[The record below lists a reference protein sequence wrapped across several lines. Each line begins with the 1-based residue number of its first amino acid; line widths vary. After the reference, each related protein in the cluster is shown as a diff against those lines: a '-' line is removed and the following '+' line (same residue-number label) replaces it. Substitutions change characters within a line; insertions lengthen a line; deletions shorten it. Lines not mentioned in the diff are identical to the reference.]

1 MLKFG
6 SKSDV
11 TVVHRATIRL
21 LDDSEII
28 HCDFEPQHKGMYI
41 LEYVCKQLNILETDY
56 FGLRYVDH
64 CRQRHW
70 LDLGKTAIK
79 QVKDMDQILFSF
91 RVKFY
96 PPDPLRLKEEI
107 TKYQVYQ
114 QLKRDLL
121 HGRLYCSPGEA
132 ALLAACIVQSEL
144 GDYDPEMHE
153 GNYISEHKLLLKQTE
168 TIEEKAMEL
177 HQTELKG
184 FTPEEAETRFLGL
197 ASKLD
202 TYAVDPHPVKDHRGT
217 QLYLGINHCGILTF
231 QGSRKTHHFRWSE
244 VQKIN
249 FEGKMFIV
257 HLTINEDVRT
267 KKKHTVG
274 FKCPTGSNCRHV
286 WRCAIEQMLFFTLPK
301 ASDAPVVSGGSI
313 FSWGTKF
320 KYTGRTERE
329 VLEETGPLRK
339 EEPPIQRCQTTC
351 LRRKASSVPAT
362 PSTPSQDLVEIR
374 YSSLPRSCHSAG
386 LDGTGMSEGGTG
398 VPLSSPYCPD
408 NTLPL
413 LETVSED
420 QEIHARRNNALDE
433 KDKHVSATTHN
444 NNNTTTTT
452 TFITTTITSTTSTST
467 TTTSNTTTTTTS
479 TTTTTTTTNNHAKV
493 KLKFPKSTLNRPQA
507 LYSQRIVIGSEE
519 LVGRDIDN
527 VVRQRINALEK
538 SPKVVRST
546 ALIIKTSKVP
556 ACKPSLSTSVSYSSS
571 SSSSLSSPIA
581 TIITNTNG
589 TTTSTTMP
597 STSLTTTPMSLTS
610 KKRVFLANGNV
621 STTNSKS
628 NVDVLDNTLEPTRDD
643 SWQVRK
649 VHQQQ
654 QHNQQQQH
662 HHNNY
667 NYYYYNNN
675 ETTLEEDST
684 TTMGT
689 LSKNSKASS
698 QVTTTTT
705 TTTTSTTNGS
715 VYYDHHRLT
724 SQHDDRN
731 GIDSVLNSVGQ
742 HEGEMNDYYFRD
754 SFDHS
759 SSESQLLDASGKPH
773 SRSVTPVPKMQ
784 KLQNS
789 KLCLQQKHQHQHQ
802 HQHQQQQQLQQQQQ
816 QQQSHLARRF
826 QGKLRHRSMRIL
838 RRFVPAFM
846 LVLTAFFVSL
856 IMIFETDATIFNS
869 LRKTPEMVAFRNQYY
884 VPLKEFLRTKFG
896 LF

>member
-420 QEIHARRNNALDE
+420 QEIHARRNN
-433 KDKHVSATTHN
+433 
-444 NNNTTTTT
+444 
-452 TFITTTITSTTSTST
+452 
-467 TTTSNTTTTTTS
+467 
-479 TTTTTTTTNNHAKV
+479 
-493 KLKFPKSTLNRPQA
+493 
-507 LYSQRIVIGSEE
+507 
-519 LVGRDIDN
+519 
-527 VVRQRINALEK
+527 
-538 SPKVVRST
+538 
-546 ALIIKTSKVP
+546 
-556 ACKPSLSTSVSYSSS
+556 
-571 SSSSLSSPIA
+571 
-581 TIITNTNG
+581 
-589 TTTSTTMP
+589 
-597 STSLTTTPMSLTS
+597 
-610 KKRVFLANGNV
+610 
-621 STTNSKS
+621 
-628 NVDVLDNTLEPTRDD
+628 
-643 SWQVRK
+643 
-649 VHQQQ
+649 
-654 QHNQQQQH
+654 
-662 HHNNY
+662 
-667 NYYYYNNN
+667 
-675 ETTLEEDST
+675 
-684 TTMGT
+684 
-689 LSKNSKASS
+689 
-698 QVTTTTT
+698 
-705 TTTTSTTNGS
+705 
-715 VYYDHHRLT
+715 
-724 SQHDDRN
+724 
-731 GIDSVLNSVGQ
+731 VGQ

>member
-21 LDDSEII
+21 LDDAEII
-28 HCDFEPQHKGMYI
+28 HCDFQPQHKGRFI

-70 LDLGKTAIK
+70 LDLAKTAIK
-79 QVKDMDQILFSF
+79 QVKDMDPILFSF

-107 TKYQVYQ
+107 TRYQIYQ

-144 GDYDPEMHE
+144 GDYDPEIHE

-168 TIEEKAMEL
+168 AIEEKAMEL
-177 HQTELKG
+177 HQTQLKG
-184 FTPEEAETRFLGL
+184 FTSEQAETHFLRL
-197 ASKLD
+197 ASQLD
-202 TYAVDPHPVKDHRGT
+202 TYAVDPHPVKDQKGA

-231 QGSRKTHHFRWSE
+231 QGSRKTHHFRWPD

-249 FEGKMFIV
+249 YEGKMFIV
-257 HLTINEDVRT
+257 HLTISE
-267 KKKHTVG
+267 KKHTVG

-286 WRCAIEQMLFFTLPK
+286 WRCAIEQMLFFTLPR

-320 KYTGRTERE
+320 KYTGRTEKE

-386 LDGTGMSEGGTG
+386 LDGAGMSESSTG
-398 VPLSSPYCPD
+398 IPFSSPYCPD
-408 NTLPL
+408 NTLPP

-420 QEIHARRNNALDE
+420 QEIHARRNNAVDE
-433 KDKHVSATTHN
+433 NDTHASATH
-444 NNNTTTTT
+444 NTTTTT
-452 TFITTTITSTTSTST
+452 I
-467 TTTSNTTTTTTS
+467 
-479 TTTTTTTTNNHAKV
+479 TTTTTTTTSNTITNRAKV
-493 KLKFPKSTLNRPQA
+493 RLKYPKSTLNRPQP
-507 LYSQRIVIGSEE
+507 LYSQKIVISSEE
-519 LVGRDIDN
+519 LVGRNIDN
-527 VVRQRINALEK
+527 IVRQRINALEK

-546 ALIIKTSKVP
+546 ALIIKSSKVSANSLKAGKETANETYIFP
-556 ACKPSLSTSVSYSSS
+556 ATDPGTFVTTVIESPSDFSNGKMILHRSNEQVSILARREHEVSWH
-571 SSSSLSSPIA
+571 
-581 TIITNTNG
+581 
-589 TTTSTTMP
+589 STTAM
-597 STSLTTTPMSLTS
+597 TRT
-610 KKRVFLANGNV
+610 ANGCV
-621 STTNSKS
+621 SMLRN
-628 NVDVLDNTLEPTRDD
+628 DRGDI
-643 SWQVRK
+643 
-649 VHQQQ
+649 
-654 QHNQQQQH
+654 
-662 HHNNY
+662 
-667 NYYYYNNN
+667 
-675 ETTLEEDST
+675 
-684 TTMGT
+684 
-689 LSKNSKASS
+689 
-698 QVTTTTT
+698 
-705 TTTTSTTNGS
+705 
-715 VYYDHHRLT
+715 
-724 SQHDDRN
+724 RN
-731 GIDSVLNSVGQ
+731 GVRTTKSQEITGKLVGQ
-742 HEGEMNDYYFRD
+742 HEGDTNDYYFRD

-759 SSESQLLDASGKPH
+759 SSESQLLDTSGKPH

-789 KLCLQQKHQHQHQ
+789 KLCLQQ
-802 HQHQQQQQLQQQQQ
+802 QQQQQ
-816 QQQSHLARRF
+816 QRHQQQQPQQHQHQRQSPSQRYDSRLKYKSFRVARLF
-826 QGKLRHRSMRIL
+826 I
-838 RRFVPAFM
+838 PAFM
-846 LVLTAFFVSL
+846 LTITVLFIVIVL
-856 IMIFETDATIFNS
+856 VFETDTTLFNS
-869 LRKTPEMVAFRNQYY
+869 LRKTPEMVALKNQYY
-884 VPLKEFLRTKFG
+884 VPIKEFLRTKLG

>member
-21 LDDSEII
+21 LDDAEII
-28 HCDFEPQHKGMYI
+28 HCDFQPQHKGRYI

-70 LDLGKTAIK
+70 LDLAKTAIK
-79 QVKDMDQILFSF
+79 QVKDMDPILFSF

-107 TKYQVYQ
+107 TRYQIYQ

-144 GDYDPEMHE
+144 GDYDPEIHE

-168 TIEEKAMEL
+168 AIEEKAMEL
-177 HQTELKG
+177 HQTQLKG
-184 FTPEEAETRFLGL
+184 FTSEQAETHFLRL
-197 ASKLD
+197 ASQLD
-202 TYAVDPHPVKDHRGT
+202 TYAVDPHPVKDQKGA

-231 QGSRKTHHFRWSE
+231 QGSRKTHHFRWPD

-249 FEGKMFIV
+249 YEGKMFIV
-257 HLTINEDVRT
+257 HLTISEDVRT

-286 WRCAIEQMLFFTLPK
+286 WRCAIEQMLFFTLPR

-320 KYTGRTERE
+320 KYTGRTEKE

-386 LDGTGMSEGGTG
+386 LDGAGMSESSTG
-398 VPLSSPYCPD
+398 IPFSSPYCPD
-408 NTLPL
+408 NTLPP

-420 QEIHARRNNALDE
+420 QEIHARRNN
-433 KDKHVSATTHN
+433 
-444 NNNTTTTT
+444 
-452 TFITTTITSTTSTST
+452 
-467 TTTSNTTTTTTS
+467 
-479 TTTTTTTTNNHAKV
+479 
-493 KLKFPKSTLNRPQA
+493 
-507 LYSQRIVIGSEE
+507 
-519 LVGRDIDN
+519 
-527 VVRQRINALEK
+527 
-538 SPKVVRST
+538 
-546 ALIIKTSKVP
+546 
-556 ACKPSLSTSVSYSSS
+556 
-571 SSSSLSSPIA
+571 
-581 TIITNTNG
+581 
-589 TTTSTTMP
+589 
-597 STSLTTTPMSLTS
+597 
-610 KKRVFLANGNV
+610 
-621 STTNSKS
+621 
-628 NVDVLDNTLEPTRDD
+628 
-643 SWQVRK
+643 
-649 VHQQQ
+649 
-654 QHNQQQQH
+654 
-662 HHNNY
+662 
-667 NYYYYNNN
+667 
-675 ETTLEEDST
+675 
-684 TTMGT
+684 
-689 LSKNSKASS
+689 
-698 QVTTTTT
+698 
-705 TTTTSTTNGS
+705 
-715 VYYDHHRLT
+715 
-724 SQHDDRN
+724 
-731 GIDSVLNSVGQ
+731 VGQ
-742 HEGEMNDYYFRD
+742 HEGEANDYYFRD

-759 SSESQLLDASGKPH
+759 SSESQLLDSSGKPH

-789 KLCLQQKHQHQHQ
+789 KLCLQQQQQQRHQQQSQSQQHQHQ
-802 HQHQQQQQLQQQQQ
+802 R
-816 QQQSHLARRF
+816 QSPSQRYDSRLKYKSFRIARLF
-826 QGKLRHRSMRIL
+826 I
-838 RRFVPAFM
+838 PAFM
-846 LVLTAFFVSL
+846 LTITVLFIVIVL
-856 IMIFETDATIFNS
+856 VFETDTTLFNS
-869 LRKTPEMVAFRNQYY
+869 LRKTPEMVALKNQYY
-884 VPLKEFLRTKFG
+884 VPIKEFLRTKLG

>member
-21 LDDSEII
+21 LDDAEII
-28 HCDFEPQHKGMYI
+28 HCDFQPQHKGRYI

-70 LDLGKTAIK
+70 LDLAKTAIK
-79 QVKDMDQILFSF
+79 QVKDMDPILFSF

-144 GDYDPEMHE
+144 GDYDPEIHE

-177 HQTELKG
+177 HQGQLKG
-184 FTPEEAETRFLGL
+184 FTPEQAETHFLRL
-197 ASKLD
+197 ASTLD
-202 TYAVDPHPVKDHRGT
+202 TYAVDPHPVKDHKGS

-231 QGSRKTHHFRWSE
+231 QGSKKTHHFRWSE

-249 FEGKMFIV
+249 YEGKMFIV

-286 WRCAIEQMLFFTLPK
+286 WRCAIEQMLFFTLPR

-329 VLEETGPLRK
+329 VLEGTGPLRK
-339 EEPPIQRCQTTC
+339 EEPTIQRCSSTG

-386 LDGTGMSEGGTG
+386 LDGAGMSEGATG
-398 VPLSSPYCPD
+398 LPLSSPYCPD

-420 QEIHARRNNALDE
+420 QEIQARRNN
-433 KDKHVSATTHN
+433 V
-444 NNNTTTTT
+444 
-452 TFITTTITSTTSTST
+452 
-467 TTTSNTTTTTTS
+467 
-479 TTTTTTTTNNHAKV
+479 
-493 KLKFPKSTLNRPQA
+493 
-507 LYSQRIVIGSEE
+507 GSHE
-519 LVGRDIDN
+519 
-527 VVRQRINALEK
+527 
-538 SPKVVRST
+538 
-546 ALIIKTSKVP
+546 
-556 ACKPSLSTSVSYSSS
+556 
-571 SSSSLSSPIA
+571 
-581 TIITNTNG
+581 
-589 TTTSTTMP
+589 
-597 STSLTTTPMSLTS
+597 
-610 KKRVFLANGNV
+610 
-621 STTNSKS
+621 
-628 NVDVLDNTLEPTRDD
+628 VD
-643 SWQVRK
+643 
-649 VHQQQ
+649 
-654 QHNQQQQH
+654 
-662 HHNNY
+662 
-667 NYYYYNNN
+667 
-675 ETTLEEDST
+675 
-684 TTMGT
+684 
-689 LSKNSKASS
+689 AS
-698 QVTTTTT
+698 
-705 TTTTSTTNGS
+705 
-715 VYYDHHRLT
+715 
-724 SQHDDRN
+724 
-731 GIDSVLNSVGQ
+731 
-742 HEGEMNDYYFRD
+742 DYYFRD

-759 SSESQLLDASGKPH
+759 SSESQLLDASGRPQ

-789 KLCLQQKHQHQHQ
+789 KLPV
-802 HQHQQQQQLQQQQQ
+802 QQQPQRQQWLYRRWSGKF
-816 QQQSHLARRF
+816 SH
-826 QGKLRHRSMRIL
+826 KSLRIVRLCVS
-838 RRFVPAFM
+838 AF
-846 LVLTAFFVSL
+846 VLTVTVLFIV
-856 IMIFETDATIFNS
+856 IVVVFETDTSLFSS
-869 LRKTPEMVAFRNQYY
+869 LRKTPEMVALRTQYY
-884 VPLKEFLRTKFG
+884 VPIKEFLRKLG

>member
-21 LDDSEII
+21 LDDAEII
-28 HCDFEPQHKGMYI
+28 HCDFQPQHKGKYI
-41 LEYVCKQLNILETDY
+41 LEYVCKQLNIMETDY

-70 LDLGKTAIK
+70 LDLAKTAIK
-79 QVKDMDQILFSF
+79 QVKDMDPILFSF

-107 TKYQVYQ
+107 TRYQVYQ

-144 GDYDPEMHE
+144 GDYDPEIHD
-153 GNYISEHKLLLKQTE
+153 GNYISAHKLLLKQTD
-168 TIEEKAMEL
+168 TIEDKAMDL
-177 HQTELKG
+177 HQTQLKG
-184 FTPEEAETRFLGL
+184 FTPEQAETHFLRL
-197 ASKLD
+197 ASQLD
-202 TYAVDPHPVKDHRGT
+202 TYAVDPHPVKDQKGV

-231 QGSRKTHHFRWSE
+231 QGSRKTNHFRWPE

-249 FEGKMFIV
+249 YEGKMFIV
-257 HLTINEDVRT
+257 HLTISEDVRT

-286 WRCAIEQMLFFTLPK
+286 WRCAIEQMLFFTLPR

-329 VLEETGPLRK
+329 VLEETGPLRT

-386 LDGTGMSEGGTG
+386 LDGAGMSEGSTG
-398 VPLSSPYCPD
+398 VPFSSPYCPD

-420 QEIHARRNNALDE
+420 QEIHGRRNNAVDE
-433 KDKHVSATTHN
+433 KDTHASATHN
-444 NNNTTTTT
+444 TATTTTT
-452 TFITTTITSTTSTST
+452 TI
-467 TTTSNTTTTTTS
+467 TTSNTTT
-479 TTTTTTTTNNHAKV
+479 NCAKV
-493 KLKFPKSTLNRPQA
+493 RLKFPKSTLKRPQP
-507 LYSQRIVIGSEE
+507 LYSQKIVIGSEE
-519 LVGRDIDN
+519 LAGRDIDN
-527 VVRQRINALEK
+527 IVRQRINTLEK

-546 ALIIKTSKVP
+546 ALIIKSSKVP
-556 ACKPSLSTSVSYSSS
+556 MKSLKAGKQIANETSNEQVSM
-571 SSSSLSSPIA
+571 LARREDENSSPMSMTA
-581 TIITNTNG
+581 T
-589 TTTSTTMP
+589 
-597 STSLTTTPMSLTS
+597 
-610 KKRVFLANGNV
+610 KKTANGCIAPAR
-621 STTNSKS
+621 TDIE
-628 NVDVLDNTLEPTRDD
+628 DVRNG
-643 SWQVRK
+643 V
-649 VHQQQ
+649 
-654 QHNQQQQH
+654 
-662 HHNNY
+662 
-667 NYYYYNNN
+667 
-675 ETTLEEDST
+675 ETTKRQE
-684 TTMGT
+684 GT
-689 LSKNSKASS
+689 
-698 QVTTTTT
+698 
-705 TTTTSTTNGS
+705 
-715 VYYDHHRLT
+715 
-724 SQHDDRN
+724 
-731 GIDSVLNSVGQ
+731 VGQ
-742 HEGEMNDYYFRD
+742 HEGEVNDYYFRD

-759 SSESQLLDASGKPH
+759 SSESQLLDAPGKSH

-789 KLCLQQKHQHQHQ
+789 KLCLQQQQHQH
-802 HQHQQQQQLQQQQQ
+802 HQQ
-816 QQQSHLARRF
+816 SSRRLDS
-826 QGKLRHRSMRIL
+826 KLRHKSLRIVRL
-838 RRFVPAFM
+838 FIPAFM
-846 LVLTAFFVSL
+846 LTITVLFVVIVL
-856 IMIFETDATIFNS
+856 VFETDTTLFNS
-869 LRKTPEMVAFRNQYY
+869 LRKTPEMVALRNQYY
-884 VPLKEFLRTKFG
+884 VPIKEFLRTKLS

>member
-21 LDDSEII
+21 LDDAEII
-28 HCDFEPQHKGMYI
+28 HCDFQPQHKGRYI

-70 LDLGKTAIK
+70 LDLAKTAIK
-79 QVKDMDQILFSF
+79 QVKDMDPILFSF

-107 TKYQVYQ
+107 TRYQVYQ

-144 GDYDPEMHE
+144 GDYDPKIHE

-168 TIEEKAMEL
+168 AIEEKAMKL

-184 FTPEEAETRFLGL
+184 FTPEQAETHFLRL
-197 ASKLD
+197 ASQLD
-202 TYAVDPHPVKDHRGT
+202 TYAVDPHPVKDQKGA

-231 QGSRKTHHFRWSE
+231 QGSRKTHHFRWPE

-249 FEGKMFIV
+249 YEGKMFIV
-257 HLTINEDVRT
+257 HLTISEDVRT

-286 WRCAIEQMLFFTLPK
+286 WRCAIEQMLFFTLPR

-320 KYTGRTERE
+320 KYTGRTEKE

-386 LDGTGMSEGGTG
+386 LDGAGMSEE
-398 VPLSSPYCPD
+398 P
-408 NTLPL
+408 
-413 LETVSED
+413 VSED
-420 QEIHARRNNALDE
+420 QEIHGRRNNVDE
-433 KDKHVSATTHN
+433 NDTHVRATHN
-444 NNNTTTTT
+444 
-452 TFITTTITSTTSTST
+452 
-467 TTTSNTTTTTTS
+467 
-479 TTTTTTTTNNHAKV
+479 TTTTTTTTTTTITFNTTTNRAKV
-493 KLKFPKSTLNRPQA
+493 RMKYPKSTQNRPQP
-507 LYSQRIVIGSEE
+507 LYSQKIVIGSEE
-519 LVGRDIDN
+519 LVGRNIDN

-538 SPKVVRST
+538 SPKVIRST
-546 ALIIKTSKVP
+546 ALIIKSSKIP
-556 ACKPSLSTSVSYSSS
+556 AESLKAGKE
-571 SSSSLSSPIA
+571 IA
-581 TIITNTNG
+581 NETYVFPAEDSGTIITTVIDGPFDSNIGKTILRRSNEQVSMLVRPQENEVDCRG
-589 TTTSTTMP
+589 TATTMK
-597 STSLTTTPMSLTS
+597 T
-610 KKRVFLANGNV
+610 ANGYIA
-621 STTNSKS
+621 SATT
-628 NVDVLDNTLEPTRDD
+628 DV
-643 SWQVRK
+643 
-649 VHQQQ
+649 
-654 QHNQQQQH
+654 
-662 HHNNY
+662 
-667 NYYYYNNN
+667 
-675 ETTLEEDST
+675 ED
-684 TTMGT
+684 
-689 LSKNSKASS
+689 
-698 QVTTTTT
+698 V
-705 TTTTSTTNGS
+705 
-715 VYYDHHRLT
+715 
-724 SQHDDRN
+724 RN
-731 GIDSVLNSVGQ
+731 GVGATKRRERTVGQ
-742 HEGEMNDYYFRD
+742 HEGVINDYYFRD

-773 SRSVTPVPKMQ
+773 SRSVTPVPQMQ

-789 KLCLQQKHQHQHQ
+789 KVC
-802 HQHQQQQQLQQQQQ
+802 LQQQQQ
-816 QQQSHLARRF
+816 QQQQQQFQHQRQPSRRLNT
-826 QGKLRHRSMRIL
+826 KLRHKNLRITRL
-838 RRFVPAFM
+838 FIPAFM
-846 LVLTAFFVSL
+846 LTITVLFIV
-856 IMIFETDATIFNS
+856 IVMVFETDTTLFNN
-869 LRKTPEMVAFRNQYY
+869 LRKTPEMVALKNQYY
-884 VPLKEFLRTKFG
+884 VPIKEFLRTKLG

>member
-79 QVKDMDQILFSF
+79 QVKDMDPILFSF

-177 HQTELKG
+177 HQSELKG
-184 FTPEEAETRFLGL
+184 FTQEEAETRFLGL

-249 FEGKMFIV
+249 YEGKMFIV

-267 KKKHTVG
+267 KVSRFLAVARAICVQKKHTVG

-420 QEIHARRNNALDE
+420 QEIHARRNN
-433 KDKHVSATTHN
+433 
-444 NNNTTTTT
+444 
-452 TFITTTITSTTSTST
+452 
-467 TTTSNTTTTTTS
+467 
-479 TTTTTTTTNNHAKV
+479 
-493 KLKFPKSTLNRPQA
+493 
-507 LYSQRIVIGSEE
+507 
-519 LVGRDIDN
+519 
-527 VVRQRINALEK
+527 
-538 SPKVVRST
+538 
-546 ALIIKTSKVP
+546 
-556 ACKPSLSTSVSYSSS
+556 
-571 SSSSLSSPIA
+571 
-581 TIITNTNG
+581 
-589 TTTSTTMP
+589 
-597 STSLTTTPMSLTS
+597 
-610 KKRVFLANGNV
+610 
-621 STTNSKS
+621 
-628 NVDVLDNTLEPTRDD
+628 
-643 SWQVRK
+643 
-649 VHQQQ
+649 
-654 QHNQQQQH
+654 
-662 HHNNY
+662 
-667 NYYYYNNN
+667 
-675 ETTLEEDST
+675 
-684 TTMGT
+684 
-689 LSKNSKASS
+689 
-698 QVTTTTT
+698 
-705 TTTTSTTNGS
+705 
-715 VYYDHHRLT
+715 
-724 SQHDDRN
+724 
-731 GIDSVLNSVGQ
+731 VGQ
-742 HEGEMNDYYFRD
+742 HEGEANDYYFRD

-802 HQHQQQQQLQQQQQ
+802 HQQQQQHHQQQLQ

-826 QGKLRHRSMRIL
+826 QGKLRHRSLRIL

-846 LVLTAFFVSL
+846 LALTVFFISLVL
-856 IMIFETDATIFNS
+856 IFETDATIFNS
-869 LRKTPEMVAFRNQYY
+869 LRKTPEMVALRNQYY